1 MTTHRSTPTPG
12 RDRAT
17 RPHITV
23 PGRALGVFAA
33 ALLFL
38 APSPARA
45 GLVLN
50 MIVADSSATPGS
62 AGGFDVI
69 LENAPNSTQD
79 VTVGGFNFDILLAN
93 TDLVTLKGID
103 SNTAS
108 TYIFAS
114 TGSFGFLGNVL
125 GGGIEVTGND
135 LAIPP
140 LNGVTL
146 SPGQSF
152 GLAHVSYQV
161 AANAV
166 GGTVPV
172 PLVAIGSG
180 TALSDENGGSIADFS
195 TRAGAISILAPVP
208 EPSSMLLF
216 AIGLA
221 VILLSIRR
229 MQTSHFVAFSRGY

>member
-1 MTTHRSTPTPG
+1 
-12 RDRAT
+12 
-17 RPHITV
+17 
-23 PGRALGVFAA
+23 
-33 ALLFL
+33 
-38 APSPARA
+38 
-45 GLVLN
+45 

-93 TDLVTLKGID
+93 TAMVTLKGID

-172 PLVAIGSG
+172 PLAAIGSG

-216 AIGLA
+216 GDRVSCHPPQYPKDADLP
-221 VILLSIRR
+221 VRRFQSRLLSEILDTSSRVARR
-229 MQTSHFVAFSRGY
+229 ASDS